1 MPLGELPIMLVGQ
14 RSRHRIGSFRLHC
27 PTREAD
33 AVALFAASAGAA
45 SYMSG
50 GIDLINRMKSGCNI
64 DDVIHLGAIPDRSS
78 IDLSGDD
85 LSIGAGVTHEAIATS
100 RLIRDCASSLCDW

>member
-50 GIDLINRMKSGCNI
+50 GVCLVKRLEIRLRNDEVIYPGGIPGRSLIDLLGGGFFFGGGGGDEGRAKNR
-64 DDVIHLGAIPDRSS
+64 L
-78 IDLSGDD
+78 
-85 LSIGAGVTHEAIATS
+85 
-100 RLIRDCASSLCDW
+100 